1 MPHLHVSPLY
11 FKAIYFFHVPSS
23 GESCLTRAYA
33 LPFTPL
39 QTLMELVKRRRRLT
53 EPEAR
58 YWSLQ
63 LLDAIRYMHANGVIH
78 RDLKLGNLFINEDM
92 ELRVGDFGLATW
104 LSKPG
109 ERRRTL
115 CGTPN
120 YIAPEI
126 LEQPAAGHSFEVDT
140 WSFGVILYTLLVG
153 RPPFETASVEETY
166 QRIRDTSFSFP
177 ADCGVSAAARDLI
190 TWILQKDPA
199 ARPTLSQ
206 VRSTRGGGGAVAAA
220 TRK

>member
-1 MPHLHVSPLY
+1 MRDVCVC
-11 FKAIYFFHVPSS
+11 A
-23 GESCLTRAYA
+23 
-33 LPFTPL
+33 
-39 QTLMELVKRRRRLT
+39 QTLMELVKRRKRLS

-58 YWSLQ
+58 YWTLQ
-63 LLDAIRYMHANGVIH
+63 LLDATRYMHANGVIH
-78 RDLKLGNLFINEDM
+78 RDLKLGNLFVNEDM

-104 LSKPG
+104 LARPN

-140 WSFGVILYTLLVG
+140 WSIGVILYTLLVG

-166 QRIRDTSFSFP
+166 QRIRDCAFAFP
-177 ADCGVSAAARDLI
+177 HDCGVSAPARDLI
-190 TWILQKDPA
+190 SWILQKDPA
-199 ARPTLSQ
+199 ARPSLLQ
-206 VRSTRGGGGAVAAA
+206 VRVLRWRWWWWCRG
-220 TRK
+220 R